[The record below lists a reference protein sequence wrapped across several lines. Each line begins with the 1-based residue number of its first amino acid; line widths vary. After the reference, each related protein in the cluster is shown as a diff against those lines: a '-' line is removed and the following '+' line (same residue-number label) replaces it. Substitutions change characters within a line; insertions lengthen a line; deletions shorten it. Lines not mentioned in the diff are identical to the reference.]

1 MATQKKV
8 TRKPTHSAR
17 SRSVAPKPT
26 KRTVIATELAPQA
39 IGPYSQAI
47 RAGNFIFTAG
57 QIPIDPLINQMIEGD
72 IAAQTRRVLLNIRAI
87 LEALADGLVED
98 PQTVQRYL
106 NTAQQDVRALSG
118 LIDDLRIYNR
128 ALSKAEINYLFNGG
142 DTTLT
147 IEVSQVRI
155 CWNPPPLKTSQLQY
169 RSSLTSGE
177 WVNLGDPILE
187 SNTQICVTNDVAGP
201 PRFYR
206 VLYLP

>member
-8 TRKPTHSAR
+8 TRKPAHSAK

-87 LEALADGLVED
+87 LEAAG
-98 PQTVQRYL
+98 
-106 NTAQQDVRALSG
+106 SS
-118 LIDDLRIYNR
+118 
-128 ALSKAEINYLFNGG
+128 LSKVVKTTVFLASLNDFSAMNAVYAEFFP
-142 DTTLT
+142 D
-147 IEVSQVRI
+147 
-155 CWNPPPLKTSQLQY
+155 NPPA
-169 RSSLTSGE
+169 RSTFA
-177 WVNLGDPILE
+177 
-187 SNTQICVTNDVAGP
+187 VAGL
-201 PRFYR
+201 PRNALIEIET
-206 VLYLP
+206 VALV